1 MTVDTTRPHPDGTH
15 PSYSWTEAPR
25 CFQLQPQ
32 DPAGLAAA
40 MDNPTYPLSNAYCPQ
55 WVLQNSMGPI
65 PIWLLEGLAPAM
77 QFHPGQKVLDLGC
90 GAAITSVFLAREY
103 GVEVWAADLWID
115 PADNAAR
122 IDEAGLEGRVH
133 PLHTE
138 ARQLPFD
145 PGFFDAVVSIDAY
158 HYFGTEV
165 RYLAYLA
172 QFVKEDGRLGVV
184 CPANAHDPDDPGG
197 IDLPP
202 AMTAEYDADW
212 FTFRSPTWWARHWSR
227 SQTFAVELAEMVP
240 GGREDW
246 LRQARAV
253 AAMHPGVAESLGS
266 ARLLE
271 CAASQTLGFARMVAR
286 RTGASPPS
294 FGPGD
299 FATRIA

>member
-1 MTVDTTRPHPDGTH
+1 M
-15 PSYSWTEAPR
+15 A
-25 CFQLQPQ
+25 
-32 DPAGLAAA
+32 
-40 MDNPTYPLSNAYCPQ
+40 
-55 WVLQNSMGPI
+55 PI
-65 PIWLLEGLAPAM
+65 PIWLLVVLSPAM
-77 QFHPGQKVLDLGC
+77 QFHPGQNVLDLGC

-202 AMTAEYDADW
+202 AMTAAYDADW
-212 FTFRSPTWWARHWSR
+212 FTFRSPTRWARHWSR

-286 RTGASPPS
+286 RTVASPPS
-294 FGPGD
+294 FGPG
-299 FATRIA
+299 